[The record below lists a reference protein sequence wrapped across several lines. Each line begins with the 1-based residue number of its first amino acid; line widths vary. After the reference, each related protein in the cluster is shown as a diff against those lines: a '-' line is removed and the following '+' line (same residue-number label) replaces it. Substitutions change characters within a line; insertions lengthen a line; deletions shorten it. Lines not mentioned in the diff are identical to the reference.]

1 MSRFLDERG
10 RIFAKVNVVDIIAA
24 VALIVL
30 VMFGLTRI
38 HSGSSATIPLGV
50 TFRVQQVRKDTVNNL
65 LQARGTLKDDSGT
78 VLGTVEKVTAQ
89 PSEEE
94 VLSPLT
100 GKLQVQKSPLFQDVD
115 ITVRAKAV
123 TSGGLIRIGGESIAV
138 GKKLVLVGMGTPSF
152 EESATIQSLQP
163 R

>member
-100 GKLQVQKSPLFQDVD
+100 GKLQVRSPRSSKTL
-115 ITVRAKAV
+115 TLPCER
-123 TSGGLIRIGGESIAV
+123 R
-138 GKKLVLVGMGTPSF
+138 P
-152 EESATIQSLQP
+152 
-163 R
+163 